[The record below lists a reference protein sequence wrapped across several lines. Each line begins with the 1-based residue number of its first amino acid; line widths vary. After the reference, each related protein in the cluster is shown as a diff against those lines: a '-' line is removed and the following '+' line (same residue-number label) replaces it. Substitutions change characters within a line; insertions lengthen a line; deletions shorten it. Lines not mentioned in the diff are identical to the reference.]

1 MKYTFTDGT
10 PYEGP
15 TIKMPDGRILSGATY
30 MPDSRRLVAVPDM
43 QYTFI
48 EDASKEESKDGGQRG
63 RELHQTNNAEKPV
76 QQNKVRNK
84 GRQRGSMVGKKSTN
98 AGKTI

>member
-30 MPDSRRLVAVPDM
+30 MPDSRRLIPM
-43 QYTFI
+43 
-48 EDASKEESKDGGQRG
+48 EKEDGGQRSG
-63 RELHQTNNAEKPV
+63 ELHKAQTEEKPV
-76 QQNKVRNK
+76 QPRKARGK
-84 GRQRGSMVGKKSTN
+84 GRKSGSVVSKKS
-98 AGKTI
+98 AKASPAV